1 MSLFE
6 VRVSFEGKSKLRRNI
21 VLSLYVSAI
30 QVNEA
35 AEIIY
40 DLVDPSANLIFG
52 AVVDPKLSQEV
63 HITLIAT
70 GFGGHAGE
78 TTPMAT
84 TSQQAIPQPETTQR
98 PIVER
103 PSKASESPIKVR
115 IICIA
120 LHDWGGRRIAR
131 QYA

>member
-1 MSLFE
+1 MDICFLAAF
-6 VRVSFEGKSKLRRNI
+6 
-21 VLSLYVSAI
+21 

-70 GFGGHAGE
+70 GFGGHVGE
-78 TTPMAT
+78 TAPMA
-84 TSQQAIPQPETTQR
+84 TSQQAVLQPETTQR

-115 IICIA
+115 QFVSFCMILNMIVCKCST
-120 LHDWGGRRIAR
+120 
-131 QYA
+131 